1 MDSSE
6 EISDNILSYLEN
18 FRDSDT
24 SIIEGENVSTATDND
39 IYNGSEL
46 DNSFNQLTSLSIS
59 KSAFSSKKLEWDSS
73 ADVGCI
79 PLKTGQFKTKLS
91 TLERMA
97 LSTSASK
104 LCLDEDE
111 QSLALIAKIDRV
123 LARSRSIAKVHHKT
137 SRKLQKIATW
147 PSVDSSSN
155 ASTDTVIPIVPHFQ
169 NGNRENVPNES
180 QQGKPTK
187 SNVKLPSLQTKG
199 EECQTSNTQNS
210 RASQNTKPQLQR
222 SKSTPQYGERAS
234 ELFVTRSVASEE
246 LDLYADNDRPDSS
259 FLATPTNIGN
269 SDADPVS
276 SQCHCVSADFTEP
289 TTCPTHTSLSSEHIR
304 RMRREAVGELQ
315 VYRNLKEHLK
325 NLKDYVSQ
333 LEQTWK
339 FLDQSPSAIHSRT
352 RERDARRPRTKTHKV
367 PVAEYDE
374 LLASSTRN
382 SCSNISESQ
391 STLVNSA
398 ESLKSDRSFRLERLN
413 LHDIDSTEETQP
425 TRKSKSKC
433 CNHCSLKC
441 KPAPS
446 AYKKTNYEKGVQTN
460 ERDSQ
465 SSPSVPN
472 NVLVPQREPIA
483 YDISLENHKKPR
495 EKPRSKPTLQEA
507 LKEKRPDFLHDSEL
521 RRKAI
526 QEISQMRRMGILD
539 SNFTPHL
546 FTYHEV
552 RKRTEELYR
561 QLPEFRE
568 RNRGHQNKDTIVS
581 NRIKASVFQKKLQ
594 SRVLQGQLN
603 LPHSTCL

>member
-24 SIIEGENVSTATDND
+24 STIEGENVSTATDND

-46 DNSFNQLTSLSIS
+46 DNSFNQLTSLSIY

-79 PLKTGQFKTKLS
+79 PLNTGQFKSKLS

-137 SRKLQKIATW
+137 PKKLQKIATW

-169 NGNRENVPNES
+169 KGNRENVPDES

-187 SNVKLPSLQTKG
+187 PNVKLPSSQTKG
-199 EECQTSNTQNS
+199 EECRTQNTQNS
-210 RASQNTKPQLQR
+210 RTSQNTKPQLQR

-259 FLATPTNIGN
+259 FLATPTNVGN
-269 SDADPVS
+269 SDVDPVS
-276 SQCHCVSADFTEP
+276 SQCRCVSADLSEP

-325 NLKDYVSQ
+325 NLKGSLMLTYPPFFF
-333 LEQTWK
+333 
-339 FLDQSPSAIHSRT
+339 FLLCC
-352 RERDARRPRTKTHKV
+352 RPF
-367 PVAEYDE
+367 
-374 LLASSTRN
+374 SST
-382 SCSNISESQ
+382 
-391 STLVNSA
+391 
-398 ESLKSDRSFRLERLN
+398 
-413 LHDIDSTEETQP
+413 
-425 TRKSKSKC
+425 
-433 CNHCSLKC
+433 
-441 KPAPS
+441 
-446 AYKKTNYEKGVQTN
+446 QTN
-460 ERDSQ
+460 FWIFFGRLCFSARTNLEVLGPGHISH
-465 SSPSVPN
+465 SV
-472 NVLVPQREPIA
+472 
-483 YDISLENHKKPR
+483 ENK
-495 EKPRSKPTLQEA
+495 
-507 LKEKRPDFLHDSEL
+507 
-521 RRKAI
+521 
-526 QEISQMRRMGILD
+526 
-539 SNFTPHL
+539 
-546 FTYHEV
+546 
-552 RKRTEELYR
+552 RKRICT
-561 QLPEFRE
+561 P
-568 RNRGHQNKDTIVS
+568 S
-581 NRIKASVFQKKLQ
+581 
-594 SRVLQGQLN
+594 
-603 LPHSTCL
+603 